1 MRQAVWLV
9 LGLILLA
16 VGAQGAI
23 RLLIN
28 KDPGVMR
35 FLPGGYLIQVAAYV
49 AVALIGLRLARLNR
63 VQPDPKNDRP
73 R

>member
-16 VGAQGAI
+16 VGGQGAI

-28 KDPGVMR
+28 KDPGALHY
-35 FLPGGYLIQVAAYV
+35 LPGGYLVQLAVWV
-49 AVALIGLRLARLNR
+49 AVALIGLRLARQNR
-63 VQPDPKNDRP
+63 VQPDPRRDRH

>member
-9 LGLILLA
+9 VGLILMA
-16 VGAQGAI
+16 MGAQGAI

-28 KDPGVMR
+28 KDPGILR
-35 FLPGGYLIQVAAYV
+35 FLPGGYLVQVAGYV

-63 VQPDPKNDRP
+63 VQPDPRHDRY